1 MRTIT
6 TLVLTLFFAQ
16 SAFGQKI
23 NYSSDMKY
31 QKVRLVVKYPTLT
44 KKSQTKEAE
53 KIAFVQSPMVSNKK
67 QIYGALVVKSK

>member
-6 TLVLTLFFAQ
+6 TLVLTLFFVQ
-16 SAFGQKI
+16 STFGQKI

-31 QKVRLVVKYPTLT
+31 QNVNLNRKFSNVKIETSET
-44 KKSQTKEAE
+44 NAE
-53 KIAFVQSPMVSNKK
+53 KTAIVKMPFISNKK